1 VWLQGLELLVTV
13 LLARNRQPP
22 PTVAAGV
29 PHAEL
34 AAELVSLPSGLLA
47 MVCEAIV
54 KLKVRRGS
62 CVCVRSCG
70 CIGDGRGPTR
80 SRRVH
85 GAGHEC
91 WRPCSPRVGPT
102 VCGVHEALRVVTFAA
117 GFRCGPVSDV
127 EGSRASGDGA
137 PPWAGATWTARLRS
151 AVSEIRRQK
160 SQIQLLL
167 CSESPLLPSSV
178 VYETWRSS
186 WFHAQRERG
195 LPVDGAASGFDH
207 SCCAVLRR
215 AIGTGARPDSDCT
228 GPFKLT

>member
-1 VWLQGLELLVTV
+1 MYSRGLPQSVSHKTIRSEECAAVRLQGLELLVTV
-13 LLARNRQPP
+13 LLARSRQPP

-34 AAELVSLPSGLLA
+34 AAELDSLPSGLLA

-117 GFRCGPVSDV
+117 GFRCGPVSDA
-127 EGSRASGDGA
+127 ESWRSSDDGA
-137 PPWAGATWTARLRS
+137 PPCAQPGLLGCARQGRTRARAMRQPAHAGEVPGIRLGPVNRIRARNS
-151 AVSEIRRQK
+151 
-160 SQIQLLL
+160 
-167 CSESPLLPSSV
+167 
-178 VYETWRSS
+178 
-186 WFHAQRERG
+186 
-195 LPVDGAASGFDH
+195 
-207 SCCAVLRR
+207 
-215 AIGTGARPDSDCT
+215 GTGPGRVYLDTRPSAGCGST
-228 GPFKLT
+228 PGV

>member
-1 VWLQGLELLVTV
+1 MRSLQGLELLVTV

-29 PHAEL
+29 PRAEL
-34 AAELVSLPSGLLA
+34 AAELITLPSGLLA

-91 WRPCSPRVGPT
+91 WGPCSPRVGPT
-102 VCGVHEALRVVTFAA
+102 VCGVQEALRVVTFAA

-127 EGSRASGDGA
+127 ERL
-137 PPWAGATWTARLRS
+137 ARLWRRSS
-151 AVSEIRRQK
+151 AVDWRH
-160 SQIQLLL
+160 LD
-167 CSESPLLPSSV
+167 CSAALGGVRDTAPEKPDPATAMQCVPL
-178 VYETWRSS
+178 T
-186 WFHAQRERG
+186 A
-195 LPVDGAASGFDH
+195 
-207 SCCAVLRR
+207 
-215 AIGTGARPDSDCT
+215 
-228 GPFKLT
+228 